1 MQSKEKI
8 FKVMAVL
15 LFGGFIALLNET
27 ITNVALPRLMEQF
40 NVSAQTVQWLSTGY
54 LLVIGILVP
63 VTAFLIQRFTLKQ
76 LYIVAMSLFLL
87 GTIIAAT
94 APNFTILLLGRL
106 IQASGTGMFVPIMM
120 NTIVVINPPE
130 KRGAAIGLGLFVI
143 LFAPSIAPSLSGM
156 IIQKL
161 SWRYLFI
168 MEIPLAI
175 LAIIVGYR
183 YLEKVT
189 EITKPKIDV
198 LSIILSTLGFGGI
211 IVGFSTLGNDS
222 FSKTLIFFLIG
233 ILSLILFSLR
243 QFKLEEPMLDLRVF
257 KSPTYGL
264 GVVFIMISM
273 MTLFET
279 LVVIPMYLEGL
290 YHMTPFQVG
299 IAILPA
305 GLINAFV
312 AIITGHLYDKFGAR
326 KLVPFGFMILT
337 VSFYLL
343 SRVNINTSFTNVIIL
358 LCTLNIGM
366 PLVMT
371 SSQTNSLN
379 QLKPI
384 QYPHGTAVINTL
396 QQIAAAMGSSLFV
409 SLMTTNKNSYLDGIQ
424 GVANLND
431 NAMALVHGF
440 NYAFF
445 IAAVLLLIGFFAS
458 FLLKD
463 KNEKAKEESLE
474 LLAKN

>member
-27 ITNVALPRLMEQF
+27 ITNVALPKLMEQF
-40 NVSAQTVQWLSTGY
+40 NISAQTVQWLSTGY

-87 GTIIAAT
+87 GTIIAAM
-94 APNFTILLLGRL
+94 APNFTVLLLGRL

-130 KRGAAIGLGLFVI
+130 KRGAAVGLGLFVI
-143 LFAPSIAPSLSGM
+143 LFAPSIAPSLSGI

-189 EITKPKIDV
+189 EITNPKIDV
-198 LSIILSTLGFGGI
+198 ISIILSTLGFGGI
-211 IVGFSTLGNDS
+211 IVGFSTLGNNN
-222 FSKTLIFFLIG
+222 FNKTLIFFLIG

-257 KSPTYGL
+257 KSLTYGL
-264 GVVFIMISM
+264 GVIFVMVSM

-279 LVVIPMYLEGL
+279 LVVMPMYLEGL
-290 YHMTPFQVG
+290 YHMSPFQVG
-299 IAILPA
+299 LAILPA

-312 AIITGHLYDKFGAR
+312 SIITGHLYDKFGAR

-343 SRVNINTSFTNVIIL
+343 SRVNINTSCTNVIIL

-409 SLMTTNKNSYLDGIQ
+409 SLMTTKKNSYLDGIQ

-463 KNEKAKEESLE
+463 KKEKAKEESLE

>member
-15 LFGGFIALLNET
+15 LFGGFMALLNET
-27 ITNVALPRLMEQF
+27 ITNVALPKLMEQF
-40 NVSAQTVQWLSTGY
+40 NISAQTVQWLSTGY

-130 KRGAAIGLGLFVI
+130 KRGAAVGLGLFVI
-143 LFAPSIAPSLSGM
+143 LFAPSIAPTLSGM

-175 LAIIVGYR
+175 LAIILGYR

-198 LSIILSTLGFGGI
+198 ISIILSTLGFGGI
-211 IVGFSTLGNDS
+211 IVGFSTLGNNN
-222 FSKTLIFFLIG
+222 FSKTLVFFLIG

-243 QFKLEEPMLDLRVF
+243 QFRLKEPMLDLRVF
-257 KSPTYGL
+257 KSSIYGL
-264 GVVFIMISM
+264 GVIFVMVSM

-279 LVVIPMYLEGL
+279 LVVMPMYLEGL
-290 YHMTPFQVG
+290 YHMSPFQVG
-299 IAILPA
+299 LAILPA

-312 AIITGHLYDKFGAR
+312 SIITGHLYDKFGAK

-337 VSFYLL
+337 ISFYLL
-343 SRVNINTSFTNVIIL
+343 SRVNINTSYIEVIIL
-358 LCTLNIGM
+358 LCILNIGM

-409 SLMTTNKNSYLDGIQ
+409 SLMTTKKNNYLDGIQ
-424 GVANLND
+424 GVTNLND

-463 KNEKAKEESLE
+463 KNEKDKGESLE

>member
-15 LFGGFIALLNET
+15 LFGGFMALLNET
-27 ITNVALPRLMEQF
+27 ITNVALPKLMEEF
-40 NVSAQTVQWLSTGY
+40 NISAQTVQWLSTGY

-130 KRGAAIGLGLFVI
+130 KRGAAVGLGLFVI
-143 LFAPSIAPSLSGM
+143 LFAPSIAPTLSGM

-175 LAIIVGYR
+175 LAIILGYR

-198 LSIILSTLGFGGI
+198 ISIILSTLGFGGI
-211 IVGFSTLGNDS
+211 IVGFSTLGNNN
-222 FSKTLIFFLIG
+222 FSKTLVFFLIG

-243 QFKLEEPMLDLRVF
+243 QFRLKEPC
-257 KSPTYGL
+257 
-264 GVVFIMISM
+264 
-273 MTLFET
+273 
-279 LVVIPMYLEGL
+279 
-290 YHMTPFQVG
+290 
-299 IAILPA
+299 
-305 GLINAFV
+305 LI
-312 AIITGHLYDKFGAR
+312 
-326 KLVPFGFMILT
+326 
-337 VSFYLL
+337 
-343 SRVNINTSFTNVIIL
+343 
-358 LCTLNIGM
+358 
-366 PLVMT
+366 
-371 SSQTNSLN
+371 
-379 QLKPI
+379 
-384 QYPHGTAVINTL
+384 
-396 QQIAAAMGSSLFV
+396 
-409 SLMTTNKNSYLDGIQ
+409 
-424 GVANLND
+424 
-431 NAMALVHGF
+431 
-440 NYAFF
+440 
-445 IAAVLLLIGFFAS
+445 
-458 FLLKD
+458 
-463 KNEKAKEESLE
+463 
-474 LLAKN
+474 

>member
-15 LFGGFIALLNET
+15 LFGGFMALLNET
-27 ITNVALPRLMEQF
+27 ITNVALPKLMEEF
-40 NVSAQTVQWLSTGY
+40 NISAQTVQWLSTGY

-130 KRGAAIGLGLFVI
+130 KRGAAVGLGLFVI
-143 LFAPSIAPSLSGM
+143 LFAPSIAPTLSGI

-175 LAIIVGYR
+175 LAIILGYI

-198 LSIILSTLGFGGI
+198 ISIILSTLGFGGI
-211 IVGFSTLGNDS
+211 IVGFSTLGNNN
-222 FSKTLIFFLIG
+222 FSKTLVFFLIG
-233 ILSLILFSLR
+233 ILALILFSLR
-243 QFKLEEPMLDLRVF
+243 QFRLKEPMLDLRVF
-257 KSPTYGL
+257 KSSTYGL
-264 GVVFIMISM
+264 GVIFVMVSM

-279 LVVIPMYLEGL
+279 LVVMPMYLEGL
-290 YHMTPFQVG
+290 YHMSPFQVG
-299 IAILPA
+299 LAILPA

-312 AIITGHLYDKFGAR
+312 SIITGHLYDKFGAK

-337 VSFYLL
+337 ISFYLL
-343 SRVNINTSFTNVIIL
+343 SRVNINTSYIEVIIL
-358 LCTLNIGM
+358 LCILNIGM

-409 SLMTTNKNSYLDGIQ
+409 SLMTTKKNNYLDGIQ
-424 GVANLND
+424 GVTNLND

-445 IAAVLLLIGFFAS
+445 IAAVLLLVGFFAS

-463 KNEKAKEESLE
+463 KNENDKGESLE
-474 LLAKN
+474 PLAKN